1 MFRGGKEYTPKQIQ
15 EMLNLG
21 AQNRAAPRPGQPVPP
36 ANYGASRF
44 LLPVSQVEFQLT
56 GLLEQ
61 LQKDPWPVSNDKRPL
76 RCTGVAVS
84 VAVGLLEV
92 KKPLIGNSNPELMLF
107 VHFSPHS
114 LTAVAA
120 SCSLLLAPHQRAPA

>member
-1 MFRGGKEYTPKQIQ
+1 
-15 EMLNLG
+15 MLGLG
-21 AQNRAAPRPGQPVPP
+21 AQQNRAAPRPGQPAPP

-61 LQKDPWPVSNDKRPL
+61 VQKDAWPVSNDKRPL
-76 RCTGVAVS
+76 RCTGVAAS

-92 KKPLIGNSNPELMLF
+92 S
-107 VHFSPHS
+107 S
-114 LTAVAA
+114 LTFFFFRHRLGVRGEAEM
-120 SCSLLLAPHQRAPA
+120 STLLT